1 MRHWWT
7 QLSDEFGYP
16 QFAALFILLQRGI
29 EELHSLRD
37 TQRLPLRGTVEAGRE
52 YYSVVATAHAAW
64 IASLA
69 LSYKV
74 QLSLKLCPCAS
85 MGQGSRDQ

>member
-69 LSYKV
+69 LSYKI
-74 QLSLKLCPCAS
+74 QLEYQTLSVRVLGARIS
-85 MGQGSRDQ
+85 